1 MAGDRIED
9 SQDSR
14 YWGLLPEEF
23 IVGKAILI
31 WISINLRTREIRWD
45 RICRPIE

>member
-1 MAGDRIED
+1 MTADKTRD

-23 IVGKAILI
+23 IVGKAALI
-31 WISINLRTREIRWD
+31 WKSVKPGTSKCEWKRLFKSIE
-45 RICRPIE
+45 